1 VNLSLQLQFLCVRFW
16 WTIDWTVLYVSDVDK
31 NKGRASERMT
41 WAVMGIMATDAIWW
55 MMNWT
60 VLYVSDGDKNKGR
73 NKREDDSGCDGTMA
87 MDALTMSR
95 LMRVTVTRTMVGT
108 SIRT

>member
-1 VNLSLQLQFLCVRFW
+1 
-16 WTIDWTVLYVSDVDK
+16 
-31 NKGRASERMT
+31 MT

-108 SIRT
+108 SIRTWAVMDQLQRVLLQWIGWWKWCGQEQWPEQARERLCL